1 MPVAPRQ
8 TGFEGD
14 PWAELFSLYR
24 TKSPRTEVWIAA
36 ERGQYDDS
44 AAHVGYR
51 SARWHPKHSPIHLLA
66 IS

>member
-36 ERGQYDDS
+36 ERGQYNDS